1 MRKYTF
7 VPMGKT
13 PQGIVQ
19 RMAEPKIVEAR
30 SLKKALAKYSKPSE
44 FCLSAVIYWTSKK
57 GNESKKV
64 VKLPYVSR
72 KERKGKL

>member
-7 VPMGKT
+7 VPMGRT

-19 RMAEPKIVEAR
+19 RMAEPKIIEAR
-30 SLKKALAKYSKPSE
+30 SLKKALMKYSKPTE
-44 FCLSAVIYWTSKK
+44 FCLFAIIYWTSKK

-64 VKLPYVSR
+64 VQLPYVTR

>member
-7 VPMGKT
+7 VPMGRT
-13 PQGIVQ
+13 PEGIVQ

-30 SLKKALAKYSKPSE
+30 SLKKALAKYYKPSE
-44 FCLSAVIYWTSKK
+44 FCLFAVIYWTSKK

-64 VKLPYVSR
+64 VQLPYKTR
-72 KERKGKL
+72 KERKGRL

>member
-1 MRKYTF
+1 MREYTF
-7 VPMGKT
+7 VPMGRT

-19 RMAEPKIVEAR
+19 RMAEPKIIEAR
-30 SLKKALAKYSKPSE
+30 SLKKALIKYSKPTE
-44 FCLSAVIYWTSKK
+44 FCLFAVIYWTSKK

-64 VKLPYVSR
+64 VQLPYISR

>member
-7 VPMGKT
+7 VPMGRT

>member
-7 VPMGKT
+7 VPMGRT

-30 SLKKALAKYSKPSE
+30 SLKKAFAKYSKPSE

-64 VKLPYVSR
+64 VKLPYSTR
-72 KERKGKL
+72 KERKGRL

>member
-7 VPMGKT
+7 VPMGRT

-19 RMAEPKIVEAR
+19 RMAEPKIIEAR